1 MNRKNSTS
9 SISDSIKRKSTLTRK
24 STVKKPA
31 TLKKNPNTIKRNEPI
46 LNTCIKTYIKE
57 HPVNKFIEKE
67 SKFNGNLEYYNKDT
81 KTVLNPA
88 QSNSFLEFL
97 KLYNILYEYQCSF
110 IRDPELKHACMRY
123 SQPDA
128 NTKLEYFLNLYNHCY
143 KLKLPIITLAKFK
156 KNKNEISGKL
166 LKEYLDIFS
175 IYGGIKPNTNFSK
188 RRSAIVV
195 GTRNYNTMS
204 KFKSDHHIGRT

>member
-9 SISDSIKRKSTLTRK
+9 SISESIKRKSTLKRK
-24 STVKKPA
+24 STVKKP
-31 TLKKNPNTIKRNEPI
+31 TKKETKEPI
-46 LNTCIKTYIKE
+46 VNTCIKTYIKE

-67 SKFNGNLEYYNKDT
+67 TSSKLNFNGKLEYYNQTT

-88 QSNSFLEFL
+88 QANSFLEFL
-97 KLYNILYEYQCSF
+97 KLYNILYEYECS
-110 IRDPELKHACMRY
+110 IIDDPELKYMCMRY

-175 IYGGIKPNTNFSK
+175 IYGGIKPKTDFSK

-195 GTRNYNTMS
+195 GTQNYNEMS
-204 KFKSDHHIGRT
+204 KFKSHHHIGRT